1 MKNAVVAASMLLMS
15 CSAEQS
21 NASAAAV
28 NESAETTP
36 ALAPIET
43 ALLNQLSCVRPPKAG
58 IAMTAMLRRHAI
70 AETKD
75 GGDGIKL
82 FIPVQ
87 PMSFLGFPVVRM
99 GGWQSGADGG
109 AEPPFE
115 RGPGTSP
122 GESFSLTVRGT
133 VDGVKAKLLGLGL
146 REATL
151 VPDTSANAWTDS
163 KGEVIQP
170 RRSVPGFSVVD
181 GDDDMAREPVQGAV
195 TITCSASDHDFDQDI
210 QAQFSE

>member
-21 NASAAAV
+21 NASAAGAH
-28 NESAETTP
+28 ESAETTP
-36 ALAPIET
+36 TLAPVET
-43 ALLNQLSCVRPPKAG
+43 ALLSQLSCVRPPRAG

-70 AETKD
+70 AETND

-87 PMSFLGFPVVRM
+87 PMSFLGFSVVRM
-99 GGWQSGADGG
+99 GGWQSGVDGG

-133 VDGVKAKLLGLGL
+133 VDDVKGKLLGLTL

-151 VPDTSANAWTDS
+151 VPDMNSNAWTDS

-170 RRSVPGFSVVD
+170 RRSVPGFSIVD
-181 GDDDMAREPVQGAV
+181 GDDDMASSPVQGAV
-195 TITCSASDHDFDQDI
+195 TITCSASENDFDREI
-210 QAQFSE
+210 EARFSE